1 MPPSPS
7 SQGARFI
14 PNLSQIIG
22 LEPDNEPWCAGYAY
36 AQRRRCHAR
45 THGYDRIRAR
55 CLLDKGIEELRA
67 GMKIDDILEELAPH
81 VLCTQNHQSQASDLA
96 QRWKDE
102 VQLFIQIQAQSR
114 SPRET
119 ATETEDELDRAPVME
134 SGPIERATEID
145 IPSESRNLSTDILR
159 ERIHSLFD
167 SLHAYFQIAGR
178 KILPAR
184 SRKVRRPVQGPCIIC
199 LESLNKPCNSEK
211 DDEFYFSGDSD
222 SDTYMKVVEQRK
234 SLLTYCKSNCGN
246 NFHFTCLQEW
256 LGHAEEPTCP
266 ICRTIWTN

>member
-7 SQGARFI
+7 SREARFI
-14 PNLSQIIG
+14 PHLSLIIG

-55 CLLDKGIEELRA
+55 YLLDKGTEDLRA
-67 GMKIDDILEELAPH
+67 GMKIDDILDALAPH
-81 VLCTQNHQSQASDLA
+81 VLCTHYHQSQASGLA
-96 QRWKDE
+96 QRWKE
-102 VQLFIQIQAQSR
+102 AVQPFIQDQPR
-114 SPRET
+114 PPREI
-119 ATETEDELDRAPVME
+119 ATETEDELDSDHVLE
-134 SGPIERATEID
+134 SGPTERVTEID
-145 IPSESRNLSTDILR
+145 IPSEPRNLSTDIS
-159 ERIHSLFD
+159 H
-167 SLHAYFQIAGR
+167 R

-184 SRKVRRPVQGPCIIC
+184 SRRLRLRRPVNGPCTIC
-199 LESLNKPCNSEK
+199 LESLNMPCNSEN
-211 DDEFYFSGDSD
+211 DDELYFSGDSD
-222 SDTYMKVVEQRK
+222 SDTYKRVTEESK
-234 SLLTYCKSNCGN
+234 SMLTYCKSYCGN